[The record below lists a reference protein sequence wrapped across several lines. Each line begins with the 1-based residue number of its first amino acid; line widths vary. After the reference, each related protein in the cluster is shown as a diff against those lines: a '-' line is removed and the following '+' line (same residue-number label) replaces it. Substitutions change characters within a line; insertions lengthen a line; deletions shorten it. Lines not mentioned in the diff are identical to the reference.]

1 LTIVAIIGTLT
12 AFFAATIGIAQTD
25 IKKVLAYSTVSQL
38 GYMFVACGVGA
49 FSAGI
54 FHLMTHAFFKGLLFL
69 GAGSVIHAVG
79 GEQDMRKMGGLKS
92 FIPWTFLVMGIA
104 TLAIAG
110 VPPLAGFWSKDE
122 ILWKAYQVSKV
133 YWAIGVLTAF
143 ITSFYMFRLLFMTFF
158 GDYRGATV
166 DEHGHGAQG
175 HDAHGN
181 DSHGHATP
189 HESPWVMLG
198 PLVVLALL
206 SLVGG
211 FVGWG
216 NHFEHFLEPV
226 FGAGVAVEEGS
237 RTTEFVLMG
246 VSVGVALLGWY
257 LAYLFYY
264 ARPELPKKIADSMS
278 GVYRTLVHKY
288 YIDEI
293 YAALFVKPLIDGST
307 RILWRDVDR
316 KTIDATVNAAGADA
330 LIVSNEARQM
340 QSGNIRSYAG
350 WIAAG
355 SAVVI
360 AFMIWMGVR

>member
-1 LTIVAIIGTLT
+1 
-12 AFFAATIGIAQTD
+12 
-25 IKKVLAYSTVSQL
+25 
-38 GYMFVACGVGA
+38 
-49 FSAGI
+49 
-54 FHLMTHAFFKGLLFL
+54 
-69 GAGSVIHAVG
+69 
-79 GEQDMRKMGGLKS
+79 
-92 FIPWTFLVMGIA
+92 
-104 TLAIAG
+104 
-110 VPPLAGFWSKDE
+110 
-122 ILWKAYQVSKV
+122 
-133 YWAIGVLTAF
+133 
-143 ITSFYMFRLLFMTFF
+143 
-158 GDYRGATV
+158 
-166 DEHGHGAQG
+166 
-175 HDAHGN
+175 
-181 DSHGHATP
+181 
-189 HESPWVMLG
+189 MLG